1 MWKWNKKAIMLNMK
15 LYLCYRENHWS
26 NQSKRSCRRW
36 SPIVIILNPIQNNYD
51 YRKGSQQ
58 ISLYF
63 IQQVMM
69 LQHQHHGRC
78 RQYRDTISEP
88 FINPIFVQCFC
99 VHLCDI
105 NVSVTLQKHHLS
117 IPAIRSPQIWNV
129 GSPSTGWISHHHGQ
143 KLELRR
149 KLDWTW
155 TGTWP
160 TKDVDL
166 GPWTKDQAVSRNN
179 G

>member
-26 NQSKRSCRRW
+26 NQSNRSCRTGVLLSW
-36 SPIVIILNPIQNNYD
+36 YWTPFKTIMIIENEASKFLHTLFS
-51 YRKGSQQ
+51 K
-58 ISLYF
+58 LWCF
-63 IQQVMM
+63 K
-69 LQHQHHGRC
+69 HQHHGRC

-99 VHLCDI
+99 VQLCEI

-155 TGTWP
+155 TGT
-160 TKDVDL
+160 
-166 GPWTKDQAVSRNN
+166 
-179 G
+179 